1 MADKKRLG
9 RQIPTSEFTLLE
21 AEHDTHLADEAIGI
35 YNTEKCQAMEWQEHI
50 IKNIMATDSEG
61 LWVHS
66 KVGYSVPRRNGK
78 GEILVIRELFGLLHG
93 EKILHTAHRTTTSHS
108 AAVRLVKELD
118 NRGYTEVQRMDKEKQ
133 YEKSYTFSKQF
144 GLERIRILDE
154 NGGQIDFRTRSG
166 KGGLGEGFDLLVV
179 DEAQEYQDDHE
190 SALKYVVS
198 DSANPQTIMCGT
210 PPTAVSSGTVFVKY
224 REKTLKGE
232 SAHSYWAE
240 WAVEEQHDFYD
251 REMWYE
257 TNPSLGLVL
266 TERKIEDEANGDIV
280 DFNIQRLGLWLK
292 YSLKSAITE
301 AQWKAL
307 ELLEKPQLK
316 GALSLGIK
324 CGKES
329 NNISLAVACKTAD
342 DKVFVE
348 EIDSR
353 PLIEGVDWVVGFVKG
368 LKTQP
373 IKIAF
378 DGQQASSIVKEA
390 FTDAKIKGLY
400 MPTVQE
406 YIDANAKF
414 ELALNQQTIIHSN
427 QKKVAE
433 SVTNCEKRA
442 IGSHGGFGYKS
453 IKTGCDVGILDS
465 LILAHWVQATF
476 KETKKQ
482 QISY

>member
-1 MADKKRLG
+1 MADKKRYG
-9 RQIPTSEFTLLE
+9 RQTPTSEFTLLE

-35 YNTEKCQAMEWQEHI
+35 YNTDKCQAMEWQEHI
-50 IKNIMATDSEG
+50 IKNIMATDDEG

-78 GEILVIRELFGLLHG
+78 GEILVIRELFGLLNG

-118 NRGYTEVQRMDKEKQ
+118 NRGYVEVQRPDKNAE
-133 YEKSYTFSKQF
+133 YEKAYTFSKQF
-144 GLERIRILDE
+144 GLERIHILG
-154 NGGQIDFRTRSG
+154 GGQIDFRTRSG
-166 KGGLGEGFDLLVV
+166 KGGLGEGFDLLVI

-224 REKTLKGE
+224 REKTLAGQ
-232 SAHSYWAE
+232 SAHSYWCE
-240 WAVEEQHDFYD
+240 WSVEDQHDFKD
-251 REMWYE
+251 VEAWYE

-266 TERKIEDEANGDIV
+266 TERKIEDEANGDIT

-301 AQWKAL
+301 KQWKAL
-307 ELLEKPQLK
+307 EMLDKPTLK
-316 GALSLGIK
+316 GAISLGIK
-324 CGKES
+324 CGKDS
-329 NNISLAVACKTAD
+329 NNISLSVGCKTAD
-342 DKVFVE
+342 GKIFVE
-348 EIDSR
+348 CIDSR
-353 PLIEGVDWVVGFVKG
+353 PLVNGVDWVIGFIKG
-368 LKTQP
+368 LKSEP
-373 IKIAF
+373 IKIAY
-378 DGQQASSIVKEA
+378 DGQQAKSIIEEA
-390 FTDAKIKGLY
+390 FKDAKIKGLY

-414 ELALNQQTIIHSN
+414 ELALNQETLLHSH

-476 KETKKQ
+476 KEAKKQ